1 MTQQCRLAGLGL
13 VDRSRPLRFRFDDR
27 LYEGFAGDTLASALL
42 SNGFHLVGRSFKY
55 HRPRGILGSWADEPN
70 ALVTIIRGSGRVTP
84 NLPAT
89 QVELVNGL
97 VAYSQNRNP
106 SLEHDR
112 WSINDR
118 LSRFLPAGF
127 YYKTFMW
134 PRRAWVAVY
143 EPRIRAVAGLGVAP
157 DAPDPDR
164 YAQRYAH
171 CEVLVVG
178 AGPAGLAAALDRKS
192 VV

>member
-1 MTQQCRLAGLGL
+1 MRIS
-13 VDRSRPLRFRFDDR
+13 D
-27 LYEGFAGDTLASALL
+27 
-42 SNGFHLVGRSFKY
+42 
-55 HRPRGILGSWADEPN
+55 
-70 ALVTIIRGSGRVTP
+70 
-84 NLPAT
+84 
-89 QVELVNGL
+89 
-97 VAYSQNRNP
+97 
-106 SLEHDR
+106 
-112 WSINDR
+112 WSSDVCSSD
-118 LSRFLPAGF
+118 L
-127 YYKTFMW
+127 MW

-178 AGPAGLAAALDRKS
+178 AGPAGLAAALAATAGGGRVILCDDRPRLGGTLLAASKAKIAGAEDRQR

>member
-1 MTQQCRLAGLGL
+1 MF
-13 VDRSRPLRFRFDDR
+13 VFFFFSSRRRHTR
-27 LYEGFAGDTLASALL
+27 C
-42 SNGFHLVGRSFKY
+42 
-55 HRPRGILGSWADEPN
+55 
-70 ALVTIIRGSGRVTP
+70 ALVTGVQTCALPIS

-143 EPRIRAVAGLGVAP
+143 EPRIRAVAG
-157 DAPDPDR
+157 
-164 YAQRYAH
+164 
-171 CEVLVVG
+171 G
-178 AGPAGLAAALDRKS
+178 AARPNGPAREAIGHGSGNFGGLGTGRPH
-192 VV
+192 V

>member
-1 MTQQCRLAGLGL
+1 MRIS
-13 VDRSRPLRFRFDDR
+13 D
-27 LYEGFAGDTLASALL
+27 
-42 SNGFHLVGRSFKY
+42 
-55 HRPRGILGSWADEPN
+55 
-70 ALVTIIRGSGRVTP
+70 
-84 NLPAT
+84 
-89 QVELVNGL
+89 
-97 VAYSQNRNP
+97 
-106 SLEHDR
+106 
-112 WSINDR
+112 WSSD
-118 LSRFLPAGF
+118 LCSSDLRFLPAGF

-178 AGPAGLAAALDRKS
+178 AGPRSEERRGGQGCVSTCSSRWS
-192 VV
+192 PYP